1 MDFVDQVKIYVKA
14 GDGGNGVRSFRREK
28 HVPHGGPDGGDG
40 GNGGDVILEATE
52 RLSTLLDLQF
62 QQHHVAKDG
71 GNGEGSNRHGRSAPP
86 RIIRV
91 PVGTIGKHV
100 ETDEVLADLTEDGQ
114 QTIVAQGGRGGRGN
128 ARFAT
133 PTNRVP
139 TRSDPGTPGEQRW
152 LQLELKLLA
161 DVGLVGYPNAGKST
175 LIAAISHARPK
186 IADYPFTTLV
196 PNLGVV
202 SVDEG
207 QSFVVADIPGLI
219 EGAHEGKGLG
229 FQFLRHIERTTYLMF
244 LVDISE
250 SVTVDPVESLQALRK
265 ELKLYNPDL
274 AKKPYA
280 VAATKLDIAGKG
292 KNLNKLE
299 TYCKKRHLRLFPI
312 SAVAG
317 VGLKPLIRFLGQTV
331 NECRS
336 KVTTNVVGEEF
347 TSSRSKRAG
356 VKPAPTGKP

>member
-1 MDFVDQVKIYVKA
+1 MEPVPGCIVDFVDQVKIYVKA

-28 HVPHGGPDGGDG
+28 HVPRGGPDGGDG
-40 GNGGDVILEATE
+40 GNGGDIVLEATE
-52 RLSTLLDLQF
+52 RLSTLLDLQY
-62 QQHHVAKDG
+62 QQHHIAKDG
-71 GNGEGSNRHGRSAPP
+71 GHGEGSNRHGRSAPP
-86 RIIRV
+86 LIIRV
-91 PVGTIGKHV
+91 PVGTIAKDV
-100 ETDEVLADLTEDGQ
+100 ETDEILADLTEDGQ
-114 QTIVAQGGRGGRGN
+114 QAIVAQGGCGGRGN

-133 PTNRVP
+133 PTDRVP
-139 TRSDPGTPGEQRW
+139 TRCDPGTAGEEHW

-202 SVDEG
+202 SVDDD

-244 LVDISE
+244 LVDVSE
-250 SVTVDPVESLQALRK
+250 GVPVDPVESLQTLRQ
-265 ELKLYNPDL
+265 ELKLYNPEL

-280 VAATKLDIAGKG
+280 VAATKLDIAGDG
-292 KNLNKLE
+292 KNLKKLQ
-299 TYCKKRHLRLFPI
+299 TYCQKRGWRFFPI
-312 SAVAG
+312 SAVAS
-317 VGLKPLIRFLGQTV
+317 VGLKPLIRHLGKV
-331 NECRS
+331 VKECRRG
-336 KVTTNVVGEEF
+336 NVGA
-347 TSSRSKRAG
+347 RRA
-356 VKPAPTGKP
+356 VPLQPAN